1 MPSETSNWIV
11 SVPVQEEKGH
21 EQMFQ
26 DLVSQ
31 LVRDGACEQTDVA
44 PIRMPPLKTGTLES
58 LIVMAEDLPKIDT
71 IFAAILARI
80 VDALRALLNDDE
92 DAMNENMNIDGMS
105 VEDYIMSWKWNSG
118 KYRVE
123 KSLNDLIELFTKEM
137 QTIDH
142 IMKQK
147 LTAYNTAKGQLQQL
161 ERKKHGN
168 LTVCSLA
175 DIVHKDDM
183 VDANSEFLTTLLV
196 VVPKTQ
202 VKDWLAKYERLTP
215 MVVPRSSA
223 QLAQDEDYVLYNV
236 TLFKKVQEEFMQK
249 ARENKFHIR
258 EFVWD
263 EGLLARERAELEQA
277 GASEK
282 ELWSELLRLSC
293 VNFAEAFQSLFHF
306 KIVRTFVESVL
317 RFGLPATYFVAV
329 VEPTPR
335 KAKAI
340 IKSLVRQ
347 FDYLNEYISSQ
358 ETKPA
363 DASTQQNETPG
374 EFVNLLEQ
382 EVFPFVLTEQP
393 MITV

>member
-105 VEDYIMSWKWNSG
+105 VEDYVMSWKWNSG

-137 QTIDH
+137 QSIDH
-142 IMKQK
+142 IMRQK
-147 LTAYNTAKGQLQQL
+147 LTAYNAAKGQLQQL

-223 QLAQDEDYVLYNV
+223 QLAQDEDYVLY
-236 TLFKKVQEEFMQK
+236 LSLI
-249 ARENKFHIR
+249 HI
-258 EFVWD
+258 
-263 EGLLARERAELEQA
+263 
-277 GASEK
+277 
-282 ELWSELLRLSC
+282 
-293 VNFAEAFQSLFHF
+293 
-306 KIVRTFVESVL
+306 
-317 RFGLPATYFVAV
+317 
-329 VEPTPR
+329 
-335 KAKAI
+335 
-340 IKSLVRQ
+340 
-347 FDYLNEYISSQ
+347 
-358 ETKPA
+358 
-363 DASTQQNETPG
+363 
-374 EFVNLLEQ
+374 
-382 EVFPFVLTEQP
+382 
-393 MITV
+393 